1 MKDISKFQSGLNF
14 ITYHLPAMGIYQA
27 GPRSQ
32 QICLQVHQALTWL
45 QNGSLHK
52 LSSREA
58 TMKVTIKWLLL
69 LLSSFFLISC
79 KGNQIDNLNRLIESR
94 KSSSPPHPELW
105 AELGDQEDGHDVG
118 SHKGLMQGDKINAL
132 PGQPEGVDFDQ
143 YAGYVTVDPIAH
155 RALFYYFVES
165 PENSS
170 RKPLVLWLNGGSK
183 LRPFRNNNSNIIL
196 QLSIETE
203 NLTLQLSCMLE
214 TRGLESSTFHLERA
228 LKLCDRL
235 GDRIQLSPGCSSF
248 GYGAM
253 QELGPFRV
261 NSDGKTLYRNKY
273 AWNNV
278 ANVLF
283 LESPAGVGFSYSNDS
298 SDYTKVGDKRTAKDS
313 YIFLINWLERFPQYK
328 NRDFFIT
335 GESYAG
341 HYVPQLAYYILSRN
355 KNINQT
361 LINLK
366 GIAIGN
372 AWVDDAICTRGLYDY
387 LWTHALNSDETNEG
401 INRYCNFV
409 SEDSVNKKADVD
421 ENTIRCGKYQ
431 SQGFMEMGVIDLY
444 GIYAP
449 QCNLSAPKH
458 GLNGDVMNFDPC
470 SDFHVV
476 SYLNLAKVQAAL
488 HAKVTKWSGCSDVG
502 WTDSPTSILPEIRH
516 LAREIRVW
524 IYSGDTDGRVP
535 VTSSRYAIKSLELP
549 VETAWRPW
557 YSNSEVGGYVV
568 GYKGVV
574 FTTVRGAGHTVP
586 SYQPERALT
595 MITSFL
601 QGKLPPGI
609 PPS

>member
-1 MKDISKFQSGLNF
+1 MEERNMKSYPGEHKLVSILSLH
-14 ITYHLPAMGIYQA
+14 IHLYAT
-27 GPRSQ
+27 R
-32 QICLQVHQALTWL
+32 
-45 QNGSLHK
+45 SLHK

-58 TMKVTIKWLLL
+58 TMKVTIKLLLL
-69 LLSSFFLISC
+69 LLSSHFSSFLISC

-105 AELGDQEDGHDVG
+105 AELGDQEDGHNSQVYVG
-118 SHKGLMQGDKINAL
+118 SHKGLMQGDKINTL

-170 RKPLVLWLNGGSK
+170 GKPLVLWLNGG
-183 LRPFRNNNSNIIL
+183 
-196 QLSIETE
+196 
-203 NLTLQLSCMLE
+203 
-214 TRGLESSTFHLERA
+214 
-228 LKLCDRL
+228 
-235 GDRIQLSPGCSSF
+235 PGCSSF

-361 LINLK
+361 FINLK

-372 AWVDDAICTRGLYDY
+372 AWVDDAICTKGLYDY

-409 SEDSVNKKADVD
+409 SEDSVNKEADVD
-421 ENTIRCGKYQ
+421 DNTIRCGKYQ
-431 SQGFMEMGVIDLY
+431 SLGFMEMGVIDLY

-476 SYLNLAKVQAAL
+476 SYLNLPKVQAAL
-488 HAKVTKWSGCSDVG
+488 HAKVTKWSGCSGVG
-502 WTDSPTSILPEIRH
+502 WTDSPTSVLPAIRH

-535 VTSSRYAIKSLELP
+535 VTSSRYAIRSLELP
-549 VETAWRPW
+549 IETAWRPW

-601 QGKLPPGI
+601 QGKLPP
-609 PPS
+609 S